1 MRWAKYIK
9 WGKNCTIA
17 MIFIFLSIRLR
28 SSHATAFSLAQNSY
42 SLSEKKSHEK
52 KIIYTTARKTK
63 PEKKTAAVDEKDGE
77 K

>member
-17 MIFIFLSIRLR
+17 MI
-28 SSHATAFSLAQNSY
+28 SSSFQSGSAPRMQQPSVWHRILTLYQ
-42 SLSEKKSHEK
+42 K